1 MDLADKRRRRR
12 VHHLVYEF
20 GYNTKAASSGQG
32 TGTTTIDISGPV
44 ADGGMMV
51 SGTDFWWN
59 TVRARATNTCEVYPS
74 GNVKCSQLPTRSHP
88 IQLTLFP
95 LLAHNFF
102 HGLATEREIELA
114 AQLSRNGGNSSGG
127 LRDRGP
133 VLPPGIATT
142 RCTVKAQSPMPAPLI
157 LITAQG
163 TLNQQ
168 SGRHLKATSKQSI
181 VYDPVAK
188 IPAIVNDV
196 RTHIPMRSVYSNDMI
211 ELKLRRLEVRLI
223 ASRTACQARP
233 HQ

>member
-1 MDLADKRRRRR
+1 MKIFGLLLVVVVGLSGQAPAPA

-59 TVRARATNTCEVYPS
+59 TVRARATNTCEVYPN
-74 GNVKCSQLPTRSHP
+74 GNVKCSQAPYALSPM
-88 IQLTLFP
+88 QLTLFP

-102 HGLATEREIELA
+102 HGLSPGGKSSWERSYQVTA
-114 AQLSRNGGNSSGG
+114 AIIPGASGMAG
-127 LRDRGP
+127 QSTTWDCSYTLHGKGP
-133 VLPPGIATT
+133 IAN
-142 RCTVKAQSPMPAPLI
+142 AAPLI

-168 SGRHLKATSKQSI
+168 GGHSLKASSKQSI

-196 RTHIPMRSVYSNDMI
+196 RTHLPMKSVYSNDTI
-211 ELKLRRLEVRLI
+211 ELKLKKG
-223 ASRTACQARP
+223 
-233 HQ
+233 